1 MNKISESKVFI
12 LLEKTFYLPLVLLV
26 IAGFLSKAPY
36 AESFWVDET
45 LSWWITSNNLVECI
59 WRALDLQGQSPF
71 YYVVLLYWGKLFGTT
86 EIALRSFSLLCA
98 IICSGIFFLLLR
110 RFSLSIV
117 ASIAGTIFLFSHDT
131 LVPLWVSARPYAFA
145 LVWVLLSTLLFDR
158 WLKEKKGG
166 FLYIFTASAAFYA
179 HYLVSPIILV
189 HFIWGLISKSRT
201 VSNLISF
208 FLWVALLCSFGG
220 PQISALLER
229 KKELSF
235 QGLTIGDGFIQVFS
249 PIPLLIVSAVGFSF
263 LLLGGK
269 IQKPKIQNE
278 IMVWLAAGVIG
289 FTLAALLVLFPIVP
303 RYFIWVIPATPFLF
317 ASLFSVSSQ
326 KQFQVLALIVISVL
340 FSMFHSERKWMIED
354 FKGGASF
361 LEAERAGD
369 ENIPV
374 FLFSGLVEH
383 QTKESKDPELLNAY
397 LSAPLSYYG
406 INGVIPIVIPS
417 VREMAEKA
425 KEQHTKILL
434 MLRVGEYFGIES
446 PDSLISTFREA
457 GFEIKRE
464 QRFSGLKGY
473 LLVNKESSKELLP

>member
-12 LLEKTFYLPLVLLV
+12 ILEKTFYLPLVLLV

-36 AESFWVDET
+36 SESFWVDET
-45 LSWWITSNNLVECI
+45 LSWWITSSNLVECI

-71 YYVVLLYWGKLFGTT
+71 YYVVLMYWGKIFGTT
-86 EIALRSFSLLCA
+86 EIALRIFSLLCA
-98 IICSGIFFLLLR
+98 VICSGIFFLLLR

-117 ASIAGTIFLFSHDT
+117 DSIAGVIFLFSHDA

-145 LVWVLLSTLLFDR
+145 LVWVLLSTLFFDR

-166 FLYIFTASAAFYA
+166 FSYILTASAAFYA
-179 HYLVSPIILV
+179 HYLAAPIILV
-189 HFIWGLISKSRT
+189 HLIWGLISKSRS
-201 VSNLISF
+201 VSSLISF

-229 KKELSF
+229 KQELSF
-235 QGLTIGDGFIQVFS
+235 QGLSIGEGFIQVFS
-249 PIPLLIVSAVGFSF
+249 PLPLLIVSAVGFSF

-289 FTLAALLVLFPIVP
+289 FIIAGLFGIFPLVP
-303 RYFIWVIPATPFLF
+303 RYFIWAIPATPFLL
-317 ASLFSVSSQ
+317 ASLFSISSQ

-354 FKGGASF
+354 FKNAASF
-361 LEAERAGD
+361 VRAERVGD
-369 ENIPV
+369 ETIPV

-383 QTKESKDPELLNAY
+383 QTKESKEPELLNQY

-406 INGVIPIVIPS
+406 INGIVPIVIPS
-417 VREMAEKA
+417 VNQMADKS
-425 KEQHTKILL
+425 KEQHSKIILI
-434 MLRVGEYFGIES
+434 LRAGDYFGVKSPEYFVKAFTDVGYKIES
-446 PDSLISTFREA
+446 E
-457 GFEIKRE
+457 GKH
-464 QRFSGLKGY
+464 SGLKSY
-473 LLVNKESSKELLP
+473 TLNR